1 MPPRPPGR
9 FTQSV
14 VDGDIIE
21 TVVHGRVDDAI
32 VTDSGRRALELMKA
46 KPARYYYV
54 IDARDASTYDAS
66 AVKAGREIAQVL
78 FKAGVCEII
87 AITDSGM
94 MRMMG
99 ATIAFALS
107 DPISFVSTREEA
119 LAHVRTRRR

>member
-1 MPPRPPGR
+1 MPPRPPGT

-21 TVVHGRVDDAI
+21 TIVHGRVDDSL
-32 VTDSGRRALELMKA
+32 VMDSGSRALELMKTQ
-46 KPARYYYV
+46 PGRYYYV
-54 IDARDASTYDAS
+54 IDARDASTYDAGT
-66 AVKAGREIAQVL
+66 VKAAREIAQVL
-78 FKAGVCEII
+78 FKAGVGEII

-119 LAHVRTRRR
+119 IAHVRRRRG